1 MVQDTRGYHKNMRGL
16 LLFLPV
22 VVFPLTAQSNGAD
35 VFESKIRPVLV
46 AKCYACHSSKLKSPM
61 SGLVLDT
68 KAGLQAETTLAILEK
83 LNAAPGVLVTK
94 GCGAMGA
101 DTVLAIIDNEYRT
114 EFFHALRELKLH
126 PIATSLDLVHETKL
140 KIEP

>member
-1 MVQDTRGYHKNMRGL
+1 RVSCELRHPSRAGDTRLRGYIIRNMRGL

-22 VVFPLTAQSNGAD
+22 AVFPLTAQSNGAD

-68 KAGLQAETTLAILEK
+68 KAGLQKGGASG
-83 LNAAPGVLVTK
+83 PGV
-94 GCGAMGA
+94 
-101 DTVLAIIDNEYRT
+101 
-114 EFFHALRELKLH
+114 
-126 PIATSLDLVHETKL
+126 IAGK
-140 KIEP
+140 